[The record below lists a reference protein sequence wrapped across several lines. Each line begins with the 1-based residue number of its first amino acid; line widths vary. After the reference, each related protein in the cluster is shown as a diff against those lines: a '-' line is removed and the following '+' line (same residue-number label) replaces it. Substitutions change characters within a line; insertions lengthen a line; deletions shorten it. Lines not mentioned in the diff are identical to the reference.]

1 MKPIPRTNR
10 KFEDV
15 LLRIRDEIVQS
26 NLQPG
31 DKLMPE
37 REMSEALQVSR
48 TSVREALR
56 ILEFFDVIQSKPGE
70 GTTLRKPNIANLLAN
85 FYPFFLLPASTNI
98 ELLEARKVLEGGI
111 AVLAAERRTTA
122 HIERMQAALEGLLSD
137 DLDVQIQSDLD
148 FHQAMSDAAG
158 NKTLSDI
165 LFVVSDVFE
174 KNLQSNRLH
183 LFKMPGAKETLYNLH
198 AAVIRG
204 IIDGDAGKAK
214 AALEQSLDY
223 AIERINQSGFHRTS
237 GHRRDAKRS

>member
-1 MKPIPRTNR
+1 LKPISKTNR

-15 LLRIRDEIVQS
+15 LIQIKDEIVVK
-26 NLQPG
+26 NLKPG

-70 GTTLRKPNIANLLAN
+70 GTIIRKPNIANLLAN
-85 FYPFFLLPASTNI
+85 FFPFFLLPTTINI

-111 AVLAAERRTTA
+111 AVLAAARRTPQD
-122 HIERMQAALEGLLSD
+122 IEKMQEALEGLLSD
-137 DLDVQIQSDLD
+137 DLVIQIQSDLD
-148 FHQAMSDAAG
+148 FHQAMSHAAG

-165 LFVVSDVFE
+165 LFVVSDVFA

-183 LFKMPGAKETLYNLH
+183 LFKMPGAKEMLYNQH
-198 AAVIRG
+198 ASVIQAIVAG
-204 IIDGDAGKAK
+204 DGEKAK
-214 AALEQSLDY
+214 EALEQSLDF
-223 AIERINQSGFHRTS
+223 AIERIDQSFI
-237 GHRRDAKRS
+237 KRYDNNR